1 MKGRG
6 ELREVLRKLSKVWG
20 KMSDWGFEVRG
31 RVSRVT
37 RRRMTG
43 DGSKDIK
50 DKLELFIYHIL
61 PLRFL
66 Q

>member
-1 MKGRG
+1 MKAQGK
-6 ELREVLRKLSKVWG
+6 LRDILRKLSKVWG
-20 KMSDWGFEVRG
+20 KMSDRGFEVRG

-37 RRRMTG
+37 RRRMIG